1 MHFIFTLCQW
11 IENTGIGTSIREST
25 WLFPVIET
33 IHIFG
38 IVVLVGAT
46 SVLDLRLLGWTY
58 REKSVSKMAWQ
69 SLPWAWVGFAVQLIT
84 GVLLFSSEATKMYD
98 NLGFQIKMVLI
109 VVAGLNAL
117 IFHSIAY
124 QSVDKWEYDP
134 VGPWGA
140 RIAGLLSIVLWFGI
154 VAAGRWIAY
163 V

>member
-1 MHFIFTLCQW
+1 MHFILTICQW
-11 IENTGIGTSIREST
+11 IENTGIGTAIREST

-38 IVVLVGAT
+38 IVILVGAT

-58 REKSVSKMAWQ
+58 REKSVSKMAWRF
-69 SLPWAWVGFAVQLIT
+69 LPWAWVGFTIQLLT
-84 GVLLFSSEATKMYD
+84 GTLLFASEATKMYD
-98 NLGFQIKMVLI
+98 NIGFQIKMVLI
-109 VVAGLNAL
+109 VVAGINAL
-117 IFHSIAY
+117 IFHSVAY

-140 RIAGLLSIVLWFGI
+140 RIAGLTSIVLWFGI